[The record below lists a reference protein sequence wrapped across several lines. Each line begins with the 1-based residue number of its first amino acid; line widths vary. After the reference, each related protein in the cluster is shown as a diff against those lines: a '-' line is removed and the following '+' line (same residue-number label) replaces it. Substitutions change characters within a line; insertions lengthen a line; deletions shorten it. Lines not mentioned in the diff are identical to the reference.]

1 MTAPKIERQ
10 DTDRRSGE
18 DNRVEH
24 VPVTVDRRRS
34 DRRQGIERRLA
45 LQSAAG
51 QLQTAM
57 GLLLQVADS
66 ASLTDDERRL
76 LETAMLRLR
85 FAVERMSSE

>member
-1 MTAPKIERQ
+1 MTAPKFERR

-18 DNRVEH
+18 DKRVEH
-24 VPVTVDRRRS
+24 MPVSVERRKS

-57 GLLLQVADS
+57 GLLLQLSDS
-66 ASLTDDERRL
+66 AALNDEERRML
-76 LETAMLRLR
+76 DTAMLRLR
-85 FAVERMSSE
+85 FAVERMATE